1 MMKGLSPDK
10 SAGRRRVVKG
20 LKKNLLTSPR
30 QGRKDRGERYD
41 NGPLGPTPAQAGML
55 LRRGWF
61 GRLREGFV
69 PNIEM
74 WELEKE
80 MDKDGRVVFRLGWAT
95 R

>member
-1 MMKGLSPDK
+1 MIRGLRDY
-10 SAGRRRVVKG
+10 GVKEG
-20 LKKNLLTSPR
+20 FTHVTAVSGHALAR

-41 NGPLGPTPAQAGML
+41 NGPLRPTPAQAGML

-69 PNIEM
+69 PNVEM
-74 WELEKE
+74 CELEKE
-80 MDKDGRVVFRLGWAT
+80 MDKDGRVVFRLGWST